1 MSTAIATRPA
11 ATEADSILARTRNI
25 GIIAHIDAGKTTTTE
40 RILFYTGRV
49 HKPGEVHEGAATMD
63 WMVQERERGIT
74 ITAAAT
80 SASWNDHRINII
92 DTPGHVDFTVE
103 VERSLRVLDGGVVVF
118 DAVAG
123 VEPQS
128 ETVWRQ
134 ADKYGVPRICFVNKM
149 DRTGASFTRTIEM
162 IVDRLKA
169 VPAPIQLPIGSEANF
184 TGIIDLIDEV
194 AYVFH
199 DELGQNIERTEIPA
213 DMAEEARAARH
224 HLVELIAES
233 DEELMMRYLEDDV
246 LTPAELRA
254 ALRSATVSGKLV
266 PILAGSSLKNKGV
279 QLMLNA
285 IVDYLPSPLDVP
297 PVTGIDLNTGEEA
310 VRTVEPGQPF
320 SALAFKIVAD
330 PHVGKLAYVRV
341 YSGTLDAG
349 SYVLNTTKN
358 ERERVGRLLRMHANH
373 REEISS
379 VSAGDIAAVIGFKS
393 TFTGDTLS
401 DASAPVVLESIT
413 FPEPVISVSIEPR
426 TRADQDKMGAALGRL
441 AEEDPT
447 FRLRTNEETGQTVIE
462 GMGELHLE
470 VIVDRMLREFRV
482 DANVGRPQVAYKETI
497 TLPVKAEGRHVRQS
511 GGRGQ
516 YGHAIVEFE
525 PQDRGQGYVFED
537 KIVGGSIPREY
548 ISSVDAG
555 IREAMLTG
563 GEAGFPIVDIKAR
576 LVDGSYHEV
585 DSSEMAF
592 KIAGSLALKDAVRR
606 GRSSILEPIMEVEVT
621 TPDEFMGDV
630 IGDLNARRGHIQGME
645 MRAGAQV
652 VKAFVPLAAMFGY
665 ATDLRSATQ
674 GRATYSMQF
683 DHYAPLPSNLA
694 QEMVAKARRD

>member
-11 ATEADSILARTRNI
+11 ATDADSILARTRNI

-40 RILFYTGRV
+40 RILYYTGRV

-134 ADKYGVPRICFVNKM
+134 ADKYSVPRICFVNKM

-169 VPAPIQLPIGSEANF
+169 VPAPIQLPIGAESNF

-199 DELGQNIERTEIPA
+199 DEMGQNIERTEIPA
-213 DMAEEARAARH
+213 NMAEEARAARH

-233 DEELMMRYLEDDV
+233 DEELMMRYLEDNV
-246 LTPAELRA
+246 LSPEELRA
-254 ALRSATVSGKLV
+254 TLRAATLAGTLV
-266 PILAGSSLKNKGV
+266 PVLVGSSLKNKGV
-279 QLMLNA
+279 QLMLDA

-297 PVTGIDLNTGEEA
+297 PVAGIDPNTGEEV

-320 SALAFKIVAD
+320 SALAFKIAAD
-330 PHVGKLAYVRV
+330 PHVGKLAFVRV
-341 YSGTLDAG
+341 YSGTLDSG

-373 REEISS
+373 REDITS
-379 VSAGDIAAVIGFKS
+379 VSAGDIAAVIGLKS

-401 DASAPVVLESIT
+401 DAAAPVVLESIT

-497 TLPVKAEGRHVRQS
+497 TIPVKAEGRHVRQS

-516 YGHAIVEFE
+516 YGHAIVEFS
-525 PQDRGQGYVFED
+525 PQERGQGYEFED
-537 KIVGGSIPREY
+537 KIVGASIPREY
-548 ISSVDAG
+548 IAPVDAG

-576 LVDGSYHEV
+576 LVDGSFHDV

-592 KIAGSLALKDAVRR
+592 KIAGSLALKEAVRR
-606 GRSSILEPIMEVEVT
+606 GRPAILEPIMEVEVT
-621 TPDEFMGDV
+621 TPDDFMGDV

-683 DHYAPLPSNLA
+683 DHYAPLPSTLA